1 MRRHHASPLLLVMLA
16 ACGGSNEDPA
26 PAASDRADPA
36 VNSAAGVNAAA
47 PRRPSQDPR
56 PVTGRPDEVRPLG
69 QQEPQ
74 QAVRSED
81 ADVLL
86 EAERLALPGWAEDN
100 IRRKDARVDGWRS
113 EVLHGSAKT
122 ALSAFFAA
130 TLEANEVDP
139 AALRPALAADF
150 DGVGVLRPAE
160 LVEVFRDDGARVL
173 RPVELPAT
181 LHPLDELP
189 RLVAELLAPFA
200 GIEHPH
206 VFFKFIRV
214 DVRGPQAVGT
224 TAVLHVDGWRG
235 EAGVQMNA
243 EWQLEWTVGASDEEL
258 LLKSL
263 RATSYEEIHAPRRL
277 FADYSG
283 AVFPDTPAFREEMQ
297 RGVGDYQH
305 RTDRLLGSSFIGAQG
320 VAVGDVDGDGLD
332 DLYVP
337 QQAGLPNRLYLRQ
350 PDGTVRDATQE
361 SGLGILDNTRSALI
375 VDVDEDGDQDVVLA
389 VHQHLMTAINGGGGK
404 FERFVPSNGAGV
416 EDIYSMAA
424 ADADGDGDLDLYACR
439 YVKDGLI
446 GGVPVPYH
454 DANNGA
460 PNLYFRND
468 GGGAFVV
475 ANETNGLD
483 QNNSKFSLASLW
495 EDLDEDGDL
504 DLYVTNDFGRNNL
517 YLNEG
522 GRFRDVAEE
531 RGADDMAAGMGV
543 TCADFD
549 LDGRPD
555 LYVSNMFSSAG
566 RRIVPQSE
574 QYMGGE
580 HQDLHRSYLRH
591 ARGNTLLRNLGG
603 GRFED
608 PTDAAGVA
616 IGGWA
621 WGAKEIDFN
630 NDGYAD
636 LYSPNGF
643 VTNESKDDL

>member
-1 MRRHHASPLLLVMLA
+1 VA
-16 ACGGSNEDPA
+16 
-26 PAASDRADPA
+26 
-36 VNSAAGVNAAA
+36 
-47 PRRPSQDPR
+47 
-56 PVTGRPDEVRPLG
+56 PLG
-69 QQEPQ
+69 QQGPQ
-74 QAVRSED
+74 KATRAQQP
-81 ADVLL
+81 DVLIEP
-86 EAERLALPGWAEDN
+86 EAFQLPGWASDN
-100 IRRKDARVDGWRS
+100 IRRKDARLDEGWRS

-122 ALSAFFAA
+122 ALKAFFAA
-130 TLEANEVDP
+130 TIEAESTALDQLEG
-139 AALRPALAADF
+139 RLAADF
-150 DGVGVLRPAE
+150 EGVGVLRPDTVE
-160 LVEVFRDDGARVL
+160 EVFSADGARVL
-173 RPVELPAT
+173 RATSIPQELRPLEELPA
-181 LHPLDELP
+181 
-189 RLVAELLAPFA
+189 LVADLMAPFD
-200 GIEHPH
+200 GVEHPH
-206 VFFKFIRV
+206 TFFKFIRV
-214 DVRGPQAVGT
+214 DLRGPKAVGT
-224 TAVLHVDGWRG
+224 TAILHVDGWKG
-235 EAGVQMNA
+235 DAGVQMNA
-243 EWQLEWTVGASDEEL
+243 EWQLEWAVGASDEEL

-263 RATSYEEIHAPRRL
+263 RATSYEEVHAPARL
-277 FADYSG
+277 FADYST
-283 AVFPDTPAFREEMQ
+283 AVFPPDEAFRSEML
-297 RGVGDYQH
+297 RGVGEFQH

-337 QQAGLPNRLYLRQ
+337 QQAGLPNRLYLRRS
-350 PDGTVRDATQE
+350 DGTLRDATQE

-375 VDVDEDGDQDVVLA
+375 LDLDNDGDQDIVMA
-389 VHQHLMTAINGGGGK
+389 VHQHLLTAINGGGGK
-404 FERFVPSNGAGV
+404 FESFMPSNGAGV

-460 PNLYFRND
+460 PNLYFRNE

-475 ANETNGLD
+475 ANESNGLD
-483 QNNSKFSLASLW
+483 QNNSKFSLAALW

-522 GRFRDVAEE
+522 GQFRDAAVEL
-531 RGADDMAAGMGV
+531 GADDMAAGMGV

-549 LDGRPD
+549 LDGHPD

-574 QYMGGE
+574 QYMGGANLE
-580 HQDLHRSYLRH
+580 VHQHYLRH
-591 ARGNTLLRNLGG
+591 ARGNTMLRNTGA

-608 PTDAAGVA
+608 PTDSAGVA
-616 IGGWA
+616 VGGWA

-643 VTNESKDDL
+643 VTNELKDDL

>member
-1 MRRHHASPLLLVMLA
+1 RTARWPGPPYAGPR
-16 ACGGSNEDPA
+16 GGGGGA
-26 PAASDRADPA
+26 
-36 VNSAAGVNAAA
+36 AAGA
-47 PRRPSQDPR
+47 
-56 PVTGRPDEVRPLG
+56 GG
-69 QQEPQ
+69 
-74 QAVRSED
+74 D
-81 ADVLL
+81 ALY
-86 EAERLALPGWAEDN
+86 
-100 IRRKDARVDGWRS
+100 
-113 EVLHGSAKT
+113 
-122 ALSAFFAA
+122 
-130 TLEANEVDP
+130 
-139 AALRPALAADF
+139 
-150 DGVGVLRPAE
+150 
-160 LVEVFRDDGARVL
+160 
-173 RPVELPAT
+173 
-181 LHPLDELP
+181 
-189 RLVAELLAPFA
+189 
-200 GIEHPH
+200 
-206 VFFKFIRV
+206 
-214 DVRGPQAVGT
+214 GPQ
-224 TAVLHVDGWRG
+224 R
-235 EAGVQMNA
+235 AG
-243 EWQLEWTVGASDEEL
+243 
-258 LLKSL
+258 
-263 RATSYEEIHAPRRL
+263 R
-277 FADYSG
+277 
-283 AVFPDTPAFREEMQ
+283 
-297 RGVGDYQH
+297 
-305 RTDRLLGSSFIGAQG
+305 
-320 VAVGDVDGDGLD
+320 
-332 DLYVP
+332 
-337 QQAGLPNRLYLRQ
+337 PNRLYLRQ